1 MHHQRC
7 GAGYCSAAGVK
18 SWQRWIPAGT
28 DEVNKSQTVPKIFYM
43 EQLSGFYSALSE
55 SSYRLLYLWASS
67 SLTSGIWTNE
77 NQSRLYQSCLADII
91 FLHLCLFSSCCLWC
105 GWSISGAAYML
116 STVEVLLYFRV
127 SFCFTSLCR
136 WRDFSLWFRVS
147 LIFGSVKMNF
157 FDFSAHVVSAS
168 KSSFMF
174 QPFRTNGHNP
184 GVQQWCSVVPY
195 STTCVTTSS
204 WNSKL
209 SSHRVQCSYD
219 LRHS

>member
-67 SLTSGIWTNE
+67 SLTNGIWTNE

-157 FDFSAHVVSAS
+157 GIFLLMLCLLANPVSCFSLFGQTDTTPVC
-168 KSSFMF
+168 SSDVAWYHIV
-174 QPFRTNGHNP
+174 R
-184 GVQQWCSVVPY
+184 
-195 STTCVTTSS
+195 
-204 WNSKL
+204 
-209 SSHRVQCSYD
+209 RA
-219 LRHS
+219 